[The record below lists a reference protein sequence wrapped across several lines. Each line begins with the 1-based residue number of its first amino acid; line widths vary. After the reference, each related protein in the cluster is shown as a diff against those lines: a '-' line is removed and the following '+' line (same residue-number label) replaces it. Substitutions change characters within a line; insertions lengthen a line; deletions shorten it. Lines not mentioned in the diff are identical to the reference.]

1 MEQAKQPTPFSL
13 ALNSKSGKRNL
24 VISFLCILAVIL
36 LIILKRIFGFELP
49 FFVLVLPGFGSMVS
63 MQMFA
68 NEANMIRMAMEEE
81 ERQKKH

>member
-1 MEQAKQPTPFSL
+1 MEQNKNATPFSL
-13 ALNSKSGKRNL
+13 ALKSPNGKRQL
-24 VISFLCILAVIL
+24 ITSVVCIAVVIL

-68 NEANMIRMAMEEE
+68 NEANMIRMAMEEND
-81 ERQKKH
+81 KKQ